1 MARKAQG
8 QHTELA
14 HLSDASGVVA
24 DGAIVDDEADG
35 EGGEH
40 AEGGHGDTVLGS
52 ELEGDAD
59 GDGEGENRHDGGLH
73 AEGKTCAYMMRM
85 MHESHKQKRGLGGER
100 GSGP

>member
-24 DGAIVDDEADG
+24 DWAVAVDGEADG

-40 AEGGHGDTVLGS
+40 AEGGDTVLGS

-59 GDGEGENRHDGGLH
+59 GDVEGKNRHDGGLH
-73 AEGKTCAYMMRM
+73 AKGKTCAYDEDDAR
-85 MHESHKQKRGLGGER
+85 QANKRGV
-100 GSGP
+100 

>member
-24 DGAIVDDEADG
+24 DGAIAVDGEADG

-40 AEGGHGDTVLGS
+40 ADGGHGDTVLGS

-73 AEGKTCAYMMRM
+73 AKGKTCAYDEDDAR
-85 MHESHKQKRGLGGER
+85 QANKRGV
-100 GSGP
+100 

>member
-40 AEGGHGDTVLGS
+40 AEGGDTVLGS

-73 AEGKTCAYMMRM
+73 AKGKTCACDEDDAR
-85 MHESHKQKRGLGGER
+85 QANKRGV
-100 GSGP
+100 